1 MLYIITEY
9 FYPFLDG
16 GGPLRSIDGLISC
29 FDSHFETKLITSSKS
44 YKGES
49 LPLNYK
55 SDTFSKNISTELSIS
70 YISKTKKGLIFL
82 LSTIHRNDTVY
93 VNGLFMPLLNFIPII
108 ISKKLIISPRG
119 MLQQKL
125 LEQKKWQKHI
135 YLSVLKTIFFFK
147 KIKFHATT
155 QQEAVEIQKQFGKNT
170 DITIISNVPVKPFI
184 SINSKDKEV
193 QKLRLVYLGLIVENK
208 GLLNLIKTLKQLNLT
223 ISLDIYGPVKDQKY
237 VVSCFKEIENDLSN
251 AIINYKGAINPSESQ
266 NILQNYDAFVLLT
279 KGENFGHSI
288 YESLSVGTPV
298 IISNNTP
305 WKFSNEPNPPGWLVN
320 IEGEKEENC
329 SELTDILTKLYY
341 MNNEEYTQSSIAAH
355 QYAIDFYNSHDF
367 KKQYTDLFNSFNN

>member
-29 FDSHFETKLITSSKS
+29 IDSEFDSKIITSSKS
-44 YKGES
+44 YKGKS

-55 SDTFSKNISTELSIS
+55 SDTFSININTGLPIA
-70 YISKTKKGLIFL
+70 YISKTLKGLLFL
-82 LSTIHRNDTVY
+82 FTSIHINDTVY
-93 VNGLFMPLLNFIPII
+93 INGLFMPSLNFVPII
-108 ISKKLIISPRG
+108 VSKNVIISPRG
-119 MLQQKL
+119 MLQEKL
-125 LEQKKWQKHI
+125 LKQKKIEKLI
-135 YLSVLKTIFFFK
+135 YLTILKTIFFFK
-147 KIKFHATT
+147 KIKWHATNK
-155 QQEAVEIQKQFGKNT
+155 QEVLEIQNQFGKSA

-184 SINSKDKEV
+184 SINSNDKEV

-208 GLLNLIKTLKQLNLT
+208 GLFDLIKLLKQLNLT

-237 VVSCFKEIENDLSN
+237 AKSCFKEIDINSSN
-251 AIINYKGAINPSESQ
+251 AFINYKGAIDPSESQ
-266 NILQNYDAFVLLT
+266 KVLQNYHAFVLLT

-298 IISNNTP
+298 IISNKTP
-305 WKFSNEPNPPGWLVN
+305 WKFSNKPNPPGWLVN

-341 MNNEEYTQSSIAAH
+341 MNNEEYTQSSKAAH
-355 QYAIDFYNSHDF
+355 QYAVDFYNSHDF

>member
-1 MLYIITEY
+1 MLFIITEY

-16 GGPLRSIDGLISC
+16 GGPLRSIEGLVSC
-29 FDSHFETKLITSSKS
+29 FDSHFETKLITSSRS

-55 SDTFSKNISTELSIS
+55 TDTFSKNINTGLPIA

-82 LSTIHRNDTVY
+82 FRTTNRNDTVY
-93 VNGLFMPLLNFIPII
+93 INGLFMPSLNFIPIV
-108 ISKKLIISPRG
+108 ISKNLIISPRG

-125 LEQKKWQKHI
+125 LQQKKWQKHI
-135 YLSVLKTIFFFK
+135 YLKVLKNIFFFK

-155 QQEAVEIQKQFGKNT
+155 QQEAVEIKNQFGKNA

-193 QKLRLVYLGLIVENK
+193 QKIRLVYLGLIVENK
-208 GLLNLIKTLKQLNLT
+208 GLLDLIKTLKELNLT

-237 VVSCFKEIENDLSN
+237 ADLCFKEIEKNTTN
-251 AIINYKGAINPSESQ
+251 ALINYKGAIDPSESQ
-266 NILQNYDAFVLLT
+266 NVLHNYHAFILLT

-298 IISNNTP
+298 IISNKTP
-305 WKFSNEPNPPGWLVN
+305 WKFSNELNPPGWLVN

-355 QYAIDFYNSHDF
+355 KYAIDFYNSHDF